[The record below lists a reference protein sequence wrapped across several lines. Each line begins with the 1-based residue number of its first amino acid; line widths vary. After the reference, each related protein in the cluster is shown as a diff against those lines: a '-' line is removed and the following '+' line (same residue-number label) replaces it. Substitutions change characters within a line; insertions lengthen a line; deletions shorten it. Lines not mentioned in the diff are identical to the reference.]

1 MKNDSLLFLWDTLAQ
16 IVQKGTSDLR
26 TVIDEPGDL
35 YVENNKGRPFT
46 RVRIQKSHVGVY
58 LLPMYYHPEVL
69 PSSLKQYKT
78 GKSTLRFRHGE
89 DDFHQGVE
97 VLVENCL
104 ALVDHY

>member
-35 YVENNKGRPFT
+35 YVENNKGRPFA

-58 LLPMYYHPEVL
+58 LLSMYYHPEVL